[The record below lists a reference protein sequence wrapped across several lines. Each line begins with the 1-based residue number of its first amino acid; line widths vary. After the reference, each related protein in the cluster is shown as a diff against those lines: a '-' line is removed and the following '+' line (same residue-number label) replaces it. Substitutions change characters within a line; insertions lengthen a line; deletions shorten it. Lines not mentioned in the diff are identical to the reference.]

1 MSKESKIAKLNNTIE
16 LQYNKL
22 GKLLQVEGEI
32 SSFGAISNEISTL
45 APVDDI
51 NITNKKN
58 ELVEKARSL
67 NNTYV
72 SHISNLRYEYKSN
85 INNLEDD
92 LERLRYED

>member
-1 MSKESKIAKLNNTIE
+1 MASIE
-16 LQYNKL
+16 RFVFNHNFDEYKYQ
-22 GKLLQVEGEI
+22 EGWNDQLYSE
-32 SSFGAISNEISTL
+32 L
-45 APVDDI
+45 HI

-67 NNTYV
+67 NNTYA